1 MSIDRRHFL
10 LGSTAAGIAGIA
22 SGRIHDGELGG
33 PVQVIH
39 GAVPWQ
45 EGTAD
50 SPPGVS
56 GSGYSYFTNI
66 EAAFVEAALVLKTRG
81 ATGSV
86 AQGGGRHFLQS
97 ARRGAQYGGGPRFPR
112 GHGILHLGRGQGQA
126 AGRNGAVIV

>member
-10 LGSTAAGIAGIA
+10 LGSTAAGVAGIA
-22 SGRIHDGELGG
+22 SGKIHDGELGG

-66 EAAFVEAALVLKTRG
+66 EAAFVEAALARLIPGDLYRSPTCRPLWPW
-81 ATGSV
+81 GSS
-86 AQGGGRHFLQS
+86 L
-97 ARRGAQYGGGPRFPR
+97 
-112 GHGILHLGRGQGQA
+112 
-126 AGRNGAVIV
+126 